1 VRPPGRLDSRRC
13 GRSGR
18 RARDLFVYAA
28 SSLLVFG
35 HCGSA
40 AAQTT
45 QPGDNGLTV
54 EDAVS
59 YALTHY
65 PQVRAALAQVEAARA
80 GVNLAGTN
88 YLPRLDLFWQGNRG
102 TRNNITGPLLP
113 QGVIPQMSG
122 PVFPDTTARSAFGSA
137 AGMLF
142 SWEPFDFGYR
152 RATVNAAMAT
162 QTRVAQEVELTKFDV
177 ATATV
182 DAFLRVL
189 AAAEQVHTA
198 EADVTRR
205 QVLAQ
210 SIHVLVQNQLRAG
223 ADASRADAELAAAR
237 TRLIEAETADRVAR
251 AGLAQLLGIGVNDL
265 KVEPG
270 PLFGSP
276 PEGAPPTRSLSG
288 HPIAAA
294 EKARADEASARVRAL
309 DVSYVPRFNLQLA
322 AWGRGSGAQPN
333 GDFAGGLSGL
343 DLTRANW
350 AVGLSVAFPL
360 LDFVSIR
367 DRKDI
372 ELARVRSHQFQYDQ
386 DLQDLVG
393 QIEKARAAL
402 EGSRRAAQN
411 TPIELQAARDAETQ
425 ARARYQAGLGTLV
438 EVADAQRLLA
448 EAEITDALAR
458 LTIWRDLARFAAAQ
472 GDLEPFL
479 RLTHPGP

>member
-1 VRPPGRLDSRRC
+1 VHPTGWLKVRQLAQG
-13 GRSGR
+13 GN
-18 RARDLFVYAA
+18 RARGVRACAA
-28 SSLLVFG
+28 SLFLVLG
-35 HCGSA
+35 HGA
-40 AAQTT
+40 QVAAQTPR
-45 QPGDNGLTV
+45 PGDSGLTV

-59 YALTHY
+59 YALAHY
-65 PQVRAALAQVEAARA
+65 PQVRAALAQVQAAQA
-80 GVNLAGTN
+80 GVNLARTN

-113 QGVIPQMSG
+113 QTTIPQMSG
-122 PVFPDTTARSAFGSA
+122 PVFADTTARSAFGSA
-137 AGMLF
+137 AGALF

-152 RATVNAAMAT
+152 QATVNAAAAT
-162 QTRVAQEVELTKFDV
+162 ETRVTREVELTKFDV
-177 ATATV
+177 ASATV
-182 DAFLRVL
+182 DAFLRAL
-189 AAAEQVHTA
+189 AAEEQVHTA

-210 SIHVLVQNQLRAG
+210 SIHVLVENQLRAG
-223 ADASRADAELAAAR
+223 ADASRADAELAVAR
-237 TRLIEAETADRVAR
+237 TRLIEAETTSSLAR
-251 AGLAQLLGIGVNDL
+251 AGLAQILGIGVRDL
-265 KVEPG
+265 KVEAG
-270 PLFGSP
+270 PLFGFP
-276 PEGAPPTRSLSG
+276 PEGAPLPRPPSE
-288 HPIAAA
+288 HPLASA
-294 EKARADEASARVRAL
+294 EKARVDEASARLRAL
-309 DVSYVPRFNLQLA
+309 DVSYVPRLNLQA
-322 AWGRGSGAQPN
+322 AGWGRGSGARPN
-333 GDFAGGLSGL
+333 GDFAGGFTGL

-350 AVGLSVAFPL
+350 AVGLSVTFPL

-372 ELARVRSHQFQYDQ
+372 ELAQARSHQFQYDQ

-402 EGSRRAAQN
+402 EGSRRIAEN

-425 ARARYQAGLGTLV
+425 AHARYQAGLGTLV

-479 RLTHPGP
+479 RLTRPGP